1 MYMYTRKYDISVVC
15 SLQLHVI
22 VFILLMSVRFSQ
34 RKYLNFTIKMY
45 LQTSFRTLQYNIAFN
60 ISQGDVLVCFSTP
73 FFDVT

>member
-1 MYMYTRKYDISVVC
+1 
-15 SLQLHVI
+15 
-22 VFILLMSVRFSQ
+22 MSVRFSQ

-73 FFDVT
+73 FFDVI

>member
-45 LQTSFRTLQYNIAFN
+45 LQTQYNIAFN